1 MAPVNRSNIAFF
13 TLMIAWMYRQCCLR
27 VACVIVGFGCAPRW
41 HQCCLRVACV
51 IVGSFGCASCWHML
65 HVLICS
71 CMRDRWVLR
80 LCVLLAHASCAYMY
94 VYIYIYIYSKHVG
107 RWHLATPIERLLI
120 YITHYIFNRPLAP
133 RHASLS
139 AHILLWQFAPGDA
152 VFMIV
157 GLHPW
162 HVVRVAPV
170 CTGFDHAQQCSRPI
184 ECAAQLHSWSLDAC
198 HYNTIR
204 QVRVVRSSAPPSFI
218 RGRSLQH
225 VIITIGQVR
234 GRRRWLHRRRGSR
247 TGL

>member
-1 MAPVNRSNIAFF
+1 M
-13 TLMIAWMYRQCCLR
+13 
-27 VACVIVGFGCAPRW
+27 IVGSFGCAPRW

-51 IVGSFGCASCWHML
+51 IVGSFGCAPRWHQ
-65 HVLICS
+65 C
-71 CMRDRWVLR
+71 CLR
-80 LCVLLAHASCAYMY
+80 VACVIVGFMCLY
-94 VYIYIYIYSKHVG
+94 VCIYIYIYIFKTC
-107 RWHLATPIERLLI
+107 RPLAPRHADRTLAYIYI

-198 HYNTIR
+198 HYNTIG